1 MALSLKQATTLIVD
15 DFQSMRTMLRDFVRY
30 MGVSKIDTANNG
42 KDAISHL
49 KSTRYDIVI
58 CDYNLG
64 PGANGQQ
71 VLEEAK
77 LRNHVGVSTIWVMV
91 TAEKTQD
98 MVMGAAEIKPDDYLL
113 KPINQILLQSRLEKL
128 ILRKESLG
136 VVEAAIRAKDF
147 AVAIGHCDQLIQTE
161 ATHHQEIWRIKSDL
175 LLTLGDS
182 AAAQTLFETVLAARN
197 VPWAKTGLGKVLF
210 YTRDFIGAESLF
222 RQVLADNPMYVEAA
236 DWLAKTLDAM
246 GDVEQAQQVLMD
258 AVKISP
264 HSPVRQKRLGDM
276 AFKNGDLDMAQ
287 IAFERTVKISEF
299 SAHKNS
305 AVYARLADVLSDK
318 DDPQGAL
325 NVLKRSKE
333 DFRFN
338 PSAALQTA
346 AAESRVYQKMGQ
358 TGMAQAAMVS
368 VEKLA
373 DQLGS
378 NLTPELMMEVAKSHF
393 RMGQKDKACKLLGDI
408 IKNNHENTEISS
420 QIEAIFVGEQLTAE
434 GQALIHT
441 SRQEVIDI
449 NNQGVTLAKQGNFQ
463 EGVKLLRS
471 AVTKLPTSE
480 VMLIN
485 LCGLLIG
492 QMNKE
497 GYKEVVAVEAKD
509 LLDKVHRLNPANQ
522 KYYSYSLVLNKLH
535 RDS

>member
-1 MALSLKQATTLIVD
+1 MMLSLKHASTLIID
-15 DFQSMRTMLRDFVRY
+15 DFQSMRTMLRDFVKY

-42 KDAISHL
+42 KDAINHL

-113 KPINQILLQSRLEKL
+113 KPINQILMQSRLEKL

-147 AVAIGHCDQLIQTE
+147 ATAIGHCDHLIQANTN
-161 ATHHQEIWRIKSDL
+161 HHQEIWRIKSDL
-175 LLTLGDS
+175 LLTLGDY
-182 AAAQTLFETVLAARN
+182 AAAKTLFESVLSLRN
-197 VPWAKTGLGKVLF
+197 VPWAKTGLGKVLY
-210 YTRDFIGAESLF
+210 YTHDPIGAASLF
-222 RQVLADNPMYVEAA
+222 RQVLIDNPMYIEAA
-236 DWLAKTLDAM
+236 DWLAKALDAM
-246 GDVEQAQQVLMD
+246 GDVDQAQQVLMD

-264 HSPVRQKRLGDM
+264 KSPVRQKTLGDT
-276 AFKNGDLDMAQ
+276 AFKNGDLDIAQ
-287 IAFERTVKISEF
+287 TAFEHTIKISEF
-299 SAHKNS
+299 SAHKNP
-305 AVYARLADVLSDK
+305 AVYARLADVFADK
-318 DDPQGAL
+318 NAPQDAL
-325 NVLKRSKE
+325 NILRRSKE

-346 AAESRVYQKMGQ
+346 AAECRVYQKMGQ
-358 TGMAQAAMVS
+358 TDLAQAAMNS

-378 NLTPELMMEVAKSHF
+378 NLTPDLMMEVAKSHF
-393 RMGQKDKACKLLGDI
+393 KMGQRDKACKLLGDI
-408 IKNNHENTEISS
+408 IKNNHENTEISG
-420 QIEAIFVGEQLTAE
+420 QIEAIFASEQLTAE
-434 GQALIHT
+434 GQALIHA

-449 NNQGVTLAKQGNFQ
+449 NNQGVILAKQGNFQ
-463 EGVKLLRS
+463 ESVKLLRS
-471 AVTKLPTSE
+471 AVAKLPTSE

-485 LCGLLIG
+485 LCGFLIG

-497 GYKEVVAVEAKD
+497 GFKEALAAEAKE
-509 LLDKVHRLNPANQ
+509 LLDRVHRLNPANP
-522 KYYSYSLVLNKLH
+522 KYHSYTQVLNKLQ
-535 RDS
+535 RGS